1 MPIFDYHDYHFNSS
15 IVNDL
20 LEFSKLFWFNSRK
33 SIHRKTSI
41 YFRFWLNYQ
50 KKKKSHTYTVILK
63 SVTYRDV
70 FSLSL
75 YCIFFY
81 FFSELQKFLGIIGLF
96 KEPTLMVNGSYW
108 NQTACMGDKSFFLLP
123 PSLIVGIFSY
133 FRICSASFSK
143 AKVVNYRPWTKFGPP
158 PVYANTILLE
168 PSYTYS
174 LTNYQ
179 LLLCNHHNRDVCMQK
194 TLCGLQRQK

>member
-1 MPIFDYHDYHFNSS
+1 MFFPYPFIVFFLFLLRTAKISWHYWSVQRTNS
-15 IVNDL
+15 
-20 LEFSKLFWFNSRK
+20 
-33 SIHRKTSI
+33 H
-41 YFRFWLNYQ
+41 
-50 KKKKSHTYTVILK
+50 
-63 SVTYRDV
+63 
-70 FSLSL
+70 
-75 YCIFFY
+75 
-81 FFSELQKFLGIIGLF
+81 
-96 KEPTLMVNGSYW
+96 VNGSYW

-179 LLLCNHHNRDVCMQK
+179 LLLCNHHNRDACMQK